1 MNYNELLEK
10 ADLVGM
16 SVDEYIE
23 NYNIDG
29 EGKQNDLAETDP
41 PTNQNTETSAG
52 ESRSGDISLGSPEI
66 DFQITVDDLKFDEG
80 DVVAK
85 LNAKLSQ
92 YGLIAK
98 ESTSTNSFNAINIEK
113 RKSKEDEKN
122 FLQKV
127 GSYPELAYK
136 AVSDTLSSFNVGS
149 DLSEDQLKEN
159 ADAINQLVNQ
169 LGDTSYLAKAEAE
182 LGGKWNEFKEATTA
196 VEKTEDELVEDY
208 KKALIDFKR

>member
-66 DFQITVDDLKFDEG
+66 DFQITADDLKFDEG

-98 ESTSTNSFNAINIEK
+98 ESTSTNSFNAININ
-113 RKSKEDEKN
+113 R
-122 FLQKV
+122 LH
-127 GSYPELAYK
+127 
-136 AVSDTLSSFNVGS
+136 
-149 DLSEDQLKEN
+149 
-159 ADAINQLVNQ
+159 
-169 LGDTSYLAKAEAE
+169 
-182 LGGKWNEFKEATTA
+182 
-196 VEKTEDELVEDY
+196 
-208 KKALIDFKR
+208 